1 MKWRFGYLL
10 VALFLMPVIAVGV
23 LSVSKSF
30 EEKVLPMYGQVPPF
44 ELFERGGDRVGSKD
58 VKNRVWIASFIFTSC
73 GGQCPIIT
81 ARMKAIQSK
90 LRFKENLRLVSIS
103 VDPKRDS
110 VKILSE
116 YALKYGAD
124 PYKWWFLTGD
134 DKDIQSLVRNGF
146 RLANQEQ
153 EGDIIHSEKL
163 VLVDSRG
170 FMRGYYDAN
179 DDRQM
184 KQIIR
189 DAKALL
195 KQVF

>member
-1 MKWRFGYLL
+1 MKWRFSYLL
-10 VALFLMPVIAVGV
+10 VALFLMPVIAVCV
-23 LSVSKSF
+23 LSVTKSF
-30 EEKVLPMYGQVPPF
+30 EEKILPQYGKVPAF
-44 ELFERGGDRVGSKD
+44 ELFERSGERVGSKELQ
-58 VKNRVWIASFIFTSC
+58 NRVWIASFIFTSC

-81 ARMKAIQSK
+81 SRMKTIQSK

-103 VDPKRDS
+103 VDPKRDT
-110 VKILSE
+110 VKALSA

-124 PYKWWFLTGD
+124 PYKWWFLTGN
-134 DKDIQSLVRNGF
+134 DKNIQSLVRNGF

-153 EGDIIHSEKL
+153 EGDIIHSEKI

-179 DDRQM
+179 DDQQM
-184 KQIIR
+184 KQIVR